1 VQLLPTLMI
10 ELLISSYMHA
20 MLFIHDGMLI
30 DKLLY
35 ILSSLYFLCNLMT
48 LYAVYVVLL
57 DDLLRYTWLYERYDA
72 SGNQI
77 RTAYYFEYPSLVVMM
92 LREIQYGKL

>member
-35 ILSSLYFLCNLMT
+35 ILSSLMT

-57 DDLLRYTWLYERYDA
+57 DDLLSNTWLYERYDA